1 MKTKITFA
9 LLVLAGSLHAC
20 KNEST
25 PGDAKTSGADT
36 LEVRENSKLYQS
48 ENQNFYIDTLS
59 TDLENPWGLTWLP
72 DGRTLITER
81 SGKVILF
88 NEKDGS
94 SAMVK
99 NVPAVYAEGQG
110 GMLDITLHPKF
121 AENKWIY
128 LTYAKPGP
136 TGGSTT
142 LARVKL
148 EGDAF
153 VGLEELYQTHPIVDS
168 KVHFGSRIV
177 FDNDGY
183 LYFSAGE
190 RGTKENA
197 QNLKVDHGKVFR
209 LNDDGSIPE
218 DNPFVNTPGAKK
230 AIWTYGNRNP
240 QGLAYDRDNNILYE
254 VEHGPQGGDELNIL
268 EKGKNYGWPVITYG
282 IDYNGDI
289 ISDLTEKEGMEQ
301 PIHYWKP
308 SIATCGMLFVTGDRY
323 PNWKGNLLVGALAR
337 QHVSRVVLDGT
348 KVSHEEKLL
357 ENHGRVRQVGQSPDG
372 YIYVI
377 TEGPGQLL
385 KLIPA
390 K

>member
-1 MKTKITFA
+1 MKTKITLA
-9 LLVLAGSLHAC
+9 LLVLASSLHAC
-20 KNEST
+20 KNESGPSNSEASET
-25 PGDAKTSGADT
+25 DT
-36 LEVRENSKLYQS
+36 LEVRENATLYRS
-48 ENQNFYIDTLS
+48 EKQNFYVDTLS
-59 TDLENPWGLTWLP
+59 SELENPWGLTWLP
-72 DGRTLITER
+72 DGRALITER
-81 SGKVILF
+81 SGKVVLF
-88 NEKDGS
+88 DEKNRS
-94 SAMVK
+94 SVLVK
-99 NVPAVYAEGQG
+99 NVPEVYAEGQG
-110 GMLDITLHPKF
+110 GLLDITLHPDYDN
-121 AENKWIY
+121 NKWIY
-128 LTYAKPGP
+128 LTYAKPEP

-183 LYFSAGE
+183 LYFSSGE

-209 LNDDGSIPE
+209 LNDDGSIPQ
-218 DNPFVNTPGAKK
+218 DNPFVDSPGAKK
-230 AIWTYGNRNP
+230 GIWTYGNRNP
-240 QGLAYDRDNNILYE
+240 QGLAYDRENDILYG

-308 SIATCGMLFVTGDRY
+308 SIATCGMLLVTGDKY
-323 PNWKGNLLVGALAR
+323 PNWKGNLMVGALAR
-337 QHVSRVVLDGT
+337 QHVSRVVLDGN

-357 ENHGRVRQVGQSPDG
+357 ENHGRVRQVGQSPEG
-372 YIYVI
+372 FIYVI

>member
-1 MKTKITFA
+1 MKTKITLA
-9 LLVLAGSLHAC
+9 LLALASSLHAC
-20 KNEST
+20 KNGTEAGNGET
-25 PGDAKTSGADT
+25 PVTDT
-36 LEVRENSKLYQS
+36 LEVRENSTLYQS
-48 ENQNFYIDTLS
+48 EKQNFYLDTLS
-59 TDLENPWGLTWLP
+59 ADLENPWGLTWLP

-88 NEKDGS
+88 DEKDRS
-94 SAMVK
+94 SVQVK

-110 GMLDITLHPKF
+110 GLLDITLHPDYDS
-121 AENKWIY
+121 NKWIY
-128 LTYAKPGP
+128 ITYAKPGP

-240 QGLAYDRDNNILYE
+240 QGLAYDGENDILYE

-301 PIHYWKP
+301 PIHFWKP
-308 SIATCGMLFVTGDRY
+308 SIATCGMLFVKGDKY

-337 QHVSRVVLDGT
+337 QHVSRVVVDGRS
-348 KVSHEEKLL
+348 VSHEEKLL

-390 K
+390 R